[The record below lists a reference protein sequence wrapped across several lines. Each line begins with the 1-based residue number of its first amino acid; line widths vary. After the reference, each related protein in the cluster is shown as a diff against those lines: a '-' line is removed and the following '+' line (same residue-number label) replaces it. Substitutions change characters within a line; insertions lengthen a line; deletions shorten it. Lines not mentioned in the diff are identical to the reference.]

1 MEKKKYASLTA
12 RLFERKK
19 ELVGSAQSGEK
30 RDLSVDGRA
39 KDTGDEALEISME
52 RLESSM
58 LSSVVD
64 EIRMIDQAL
73 ERIEAGSYGICI
85 DCGNKISEA
94 RLECFPYAAR
104 CIICQ
109 EKFEA

>member
-1 MEKKKYASLTA
+1 MDKKKIASLKE

-19 ELVGSAQSGEK
+19 EIVSANEGGKK
-30 RDLSVDGRA
+30 RDVNIDGRA

-58 LSSVVD
+58 LSTAID
-64 EIRMIDQAL
+64 ELRMIDQAI
-73 ERIEAGSYGICI
+73 ERMDAGSYGICV
-85 DCGNKISEA
+85 DCGGEISEA

-104 CIICQ
+104 CIVCQ